1 MPRKIFCDRDHS
13 FDTNCLSYSKF
24 DLLKEN
30 PRFPGKGG
38 AGFTYYGLTMRSLI
52 DEGQEVIVA

>member
-24 DLLKEN
+24 DLLKETAL
-30 PRFPGKGG
+30 PRIGKR
-38 AGFTYYGLTMRSLI
+38 GFTYYGITMRSLI